1 MKSAAK
7 AIGSGCTKP
16 WAHIYGRDP
25 ARHRRSVVRR
35 RRLHGVP
42 VASLSE
48 VSEAQPVRRE
58 LTNDARGDRGVDR
71 LDIALMLILT
81 VLASVLGAVALWIG
95 LR

>member
-25 ARHRRSVVRR
+25 ARHRRSLVRR

-42 VASLSE
+42 VAPLSRDSQE
-48 VSEAQPVRRE
+48 RSMRRE
-58 LTNDARGDRGVDR
+58 QTNDARGGGRIDR
-71 LDIALMLILT
+71 LDVALMLILT
-81 VLASVLGAVALWIG
+81 VLAFVLGATALWIG